1 MTTSASLPSIIV
13 IGNADIP
20 TVLLNGWKQ
29 YTHYSSFRAVKK
41 AIRKATPALIIACLT
56 NEDEQTLTK
65 QVAEYIRNGL
75 ANQDTR
81 IALIHEPSFHLDEV
95 SWMEEFRTNICL
107 STDTKKQS
115 FILATL
121 NREIDN
127 YIHIET
133 NKRQHDAETDML
145 MCITQFSREKEPLQ
159 ALLETFSNSLSTLC
173 YSPCGF
179 HIQIHK
185 DNQGII
191 NFCSNDNDE
200 LVKDL
205 SISLGLPNIPDYL
218 KTTLNEKKPQI
229 NLLPENINLNPIEE
243 IIGTTIGSYLT
254 FPISVYDKTLY
265 LLMYFIPENQMDK
278 VSMKQ
283 INVINKACEQLTM
296 LLERRQAESSLKKQ
310 YTRLKST
317 LIDLKTTKEEL
328 KQQEKMAN
336 IGQMAAGIAHE
347 INNPLSFVMSNFSS
361 MDEYLTSI
369 MQLQDLQSKF
379 LDSIE
384 IEQDNK
390 IQELK
395 NNISKFQQEEDID
408 FVLSDIRAVVSESHK
423 GLKRVKN
430 IITDLKSFTYS
441 QSTELEECH
450 LTEAIN
456 DTLKVLSYDLNDTI
470 TIDKRLSELPPFLA
484 HNGLMQQVLTNLIK
498 NAGQALIQADSAN
511 PKITIS
517 TLHKGTSVYIIIEDN
532 GPGIP
537 AEARNKIFEP
547 FYTTKTVGEGTGLGL
562 SVTFNIIKKLGG
574 VIKME
579 SEEQKFTRFII
590 SFPIQEKVAQK
601 II

>member
-1 MTTSASLPSIIV
+1 MTTSISSPSVIV
-13 IGNADIP
+13 IGNVDIP
-20 TVLLNGWKQ
+20 TALLNGWLEYIH
-29 YTHYSSFRAVKK
+29 YTSFRPIKK
-41 AIRKATPALIIACLT
+41 AIRKATPALIIASIT
-56 NEDEQTLTK
+56 NEEEENLAK

-75 ANQDTR
+75 INHDTR
-81 IALIHEPSFHLDEV
+81 IALIHASSFHLDEI
-95 SWMEEFRTNICL
+95 SWMEEFRTNVCL
-107 STDTKKQS
+107 SANTDKKA
-115 FILATL
+115 FIIATL
-121 NREIDN
+121 NREIDT
-127 YIHIET
+127 YVHVET

-145 MCITQFSREKEPLQ
+145 MCITQFSRAKESLQ
-159 ALLETFSNSLSTLC
+159 DLLKTFSSSLSTLC

-179 HIQIHK
+179 HIKIHK
-185 DNQGII
+185 DNQAVI
-191 NFCSNDNDE
+191 NFCSNDNEE
-200 LVKDL
+200 LIKEL
-205 SISLGLPNIPDYL
+205 SISLGLPDIPDYL

-229 NLLPENINLNPIEE
+229 NLLPENINLKSIEDK
-243 IIGTTIGSYLT
+243 IKTTIGSYLT
-254 FPISVYDKTLY
+254 FPITIYDNTIY

-310 YTRLKST
+310 YTRLKTT
-317 LIDLKTTKEEL
+317 LIDLKTAKEEL

-379 LDSIE
+379 LESID
-384 IEQDNK
+384 IGQDNK

-408 FVLSDIRAVVSESHK
+408 FVLGDIRAVVSESHK

-441 QSTELEECH
+441 QSTELEECN

-456 DTLKVLSYDLNDTI
+456 ETLKVLSYDLSNTI
-470 TIDKRLSELPPFLA
+470 TIDKRLSDLPTFLA

-498 NAGQALIQADSAN
+498 NAGQALTQAHSPT

-517 TLHKGTSVYIIIEDN
+517 TLHQDTSIYIIIEDN

-537 AEARNKIFEP
+537 VEARNKIFEP

-574 VIKME
+574 EIKME
-579 SEEQKFTRFII
+579 SEENNFTRFII
-590 SFPIQEKVAQK
+590 SFPIQKNSP
-601 II
+601 

>member
-1 MTTSASLPSIIV
+1 MTTSTLLPSVIV
-13 IGNADIP
+13 IGNDTIP
-20 TVLLNGWKQ
+20 TNLLGNWIE
-29 YTHYSSFRAVKK
+29 YTHYSSFRPIKK
-41 AIRKATPALIIACLT
+41 AIRKATPALIIACIT
-56 NEDEQTLTK
+56 NEDEENIAK

-75 ANQDTR
+75 ANQDIR
-81 IALIHEPSFHLDEV
+81 IALIHEPSFHLDEI
-95 SWMEEFRTNICL
+95 SWMEGFRANICL
-107 STDTKKQS
+107 SADIKKQS

-121 NREIDN
+121 NREIDT
-127 YIHIET
+127 YVHIET

-145 MCITQFSREKEPLQ
+145 MCITQFSRDKESLQ
-159 ALLETFSNSLSTLC
+159 DLLKTFSNSLSTLC

-179 HIQIHK
+179 HIKIRK
-185 DNQGII
+185 DNLGII
-191 NFCSNDNDE
+191 DFCSNSNED
-200 LVKDL
+200 LVKNL
-205 SISLGLPNIPDYL
+205 SISLGLPTIPDYL
-218 KTTLNEKKPQI
+218 KITLNEKKPQI
-229 NLLPENINLNPIEE
+229 NLLPENISLKLIEE
-243 IIGTTIGSYLT
+243 KIGTKIGSYLT
-254 FPISVYDKTLY
+254 FPISVYDNTIY

-296 LLERRQAESSLKKQ
+296 LLERRQAENSLKKQ
-310 YTRLKST
+310 YSRLKTT

-369 MQLQDLQSKF
+369 IQLQDLQSKF

-384 IEQDNK
+384 IGQDNK

-408 FVLSDIRAVVSESHK
+408 FVLGDIRAVVSESHK

-441 QSTELEECH
+441 QSTELEVCNI
-450 LTEAIN
+450 TEAIN
-456 DTLKVLSYDLNDTI
+456 DTLKVLSYDLSDTI
-470 TIDKRLSELPPFLA
+470 TIEKRLSELPSFLA

-498 NAGQALIQADSAN
+498 NAGQALIQADSPT

-517 TLHKGTSVYIIIEDN
+517 TLHKNTSVYITIEDN

-537 AEARNKIFEP
+537 IEARNKIFEP

-574 VIKME
+574 TIRME
-579 SEEQKFTRFII
+579 SEEQEFTRFII
-590 SFPIQEKVAQK
+590 SFPIQEKVT
-601 II
+601 